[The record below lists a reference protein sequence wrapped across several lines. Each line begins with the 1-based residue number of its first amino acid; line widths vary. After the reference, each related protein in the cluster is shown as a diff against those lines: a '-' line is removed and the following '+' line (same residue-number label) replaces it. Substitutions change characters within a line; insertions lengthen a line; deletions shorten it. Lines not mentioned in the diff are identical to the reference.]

1 MPLHAYHHDNKS
13 GDPNHPHH
21 SSHSVPIDY
30 LGSLGIHITS
40 FEGPDFEGNAR
51 RIAKEQ
57 GYPLTEKSTFIWD
70 FQEPFDG
77 SSPFVKHHAHQIKEA
92 SRNENDFKKFM
103 IIPDYLVSAIAG
115 SFYFDVEDP
124 LKQTWIRVEL
134 PTGTLLH
141 IPAGVSRRLVS
152 ENGKAIMFLKDESD
166 VQLLWDKEAE
176 AHPIRQEYLRNMNV
190 GL

>member
-13 GDPNHPHH
+13 GDPGHPHH

-30 LGSLGIHITS
+30 LGSLGIPITS

-51 RIAKEQ
+51 KIAKEQ

-70 FQEPFDG
+70 LHEPLS
-77 SSPFVKHHAHQIKEA
+77 SSPMVKHHAHKIKEA
-92 SRNENDFKKFM
+92 SRNEVDFKKLI
-103 IIPDYLVSAIAG
+103 IIPDYLVAIIAG
-115 SFYFDVEDP
+115 SIYFDIEDP

-141 IPAGVSRRLVS
+141 VPAGVSRRFAT
-152 ENGKAIMFLKDESD
+152 ENVRALMFLKDESD
-166 VQLLWDKEAE
+166 VQVLWDKEAE
-176 AHPIRQEYLRNMNV
+176 AHPIRQEYLRSMNV